1 MAERP
6 GSRLEPARRRALGA
20 KQVLAWT
27 SAVAFAAALVL
38 ARTSHP
44 GTTSSSSGASSSSA
58 DSTATDEQT
67 NDELE
72 FGYDQ
77 GSLAPSTGFQPS
89 AQSSVS

>member
-44 GTTSSSSGASSSSA
+44 GTTSSSSGASSSA
-58 DSTATDEQT
+58 DSTASDE
-67 NDELE
+67 
-72 FGYDQ
+72 
-77 GSLAPSTGFQPS
+77 
-89 AQSSVS
+89 